1 MRKAIN
7 SRKLKAHK
15 NPIPHASS
23 LRGIVISSSIS
34 GADVEGIYS
43 SDKEEQIHKAFKN
56 MEIVLNEANASFD
69 DVIKFDLYF
78 SDKNDRKFVNPIWL
92 KLFPDKDS
100 RPARHSH
107 LVNLD
112 GDCIFQIVF
121 TAVKS
126 GNNHE

>member
-7 SRKLKAHK
+7 SSRIKAHK

-23 LRGIVISSSIS
+23 LRGLVISSSIS
-34 GADVEGIYS
+34 GSDIEGKYS
-43 SDKEEQIHKAFKN
+43 SDKEEQIRKAFEN
-56 MEIVLNEANASFD
+56 MKFVLNEANASFD

-92 KLFPDKDS
+92 KLFPDETS

-107 LVNLD
+107 LIHLD
-112 GDCIFQIVF
+112 GDCVFQIVF
-121 TAVKS
+121 IAVKS
-126 GNNHE
+126 ETNHE